1 MANAQSVK
9 YTVLTGDGDTWAP
22 RGETANMGAAM
33 SAAGKLLE
41 SRQAAHVRVVK
52 EFVDAATGRTVNT
65 TILDESVGRRPG
77 PESAAGGGG
86 GVVRWLA
93 IAAGMF
99 AVGFAGVYAAR
110 TFFL

>member
-9 YTVLTGDGDTWAP
+9 YTVLTGDGKAWSS
-22 RGETANMGAAM
+22 RGETTDMGAAM
-33 SAAGKLLE
+33 STAGNLLE

-52 EFVDAATGRTVNT
+52 EFVDGATGRTVNT
-65 TILDESVGRRPG
+65 TIFDKSVGQQHRPAG
-77 PESAAGGGG
+77 DAGRAAGA
-86 GVVRWLA
+86 VRWVA
-93 IAAGMF
+93 MAAGMF